1 MILADS
7 SIWIDHFRRVNPTLE
22 SLIASGRILM
32 HPFVVAE
39 VALGSLAQRR
49 TKLALM
55 DLLVQVRTADI
66 SEVRR
71 MIDAQPL
78 YSRGIGLV
86 DAHLIASCLITPG
99 VSLWTRDERLAA
111 AAQFAGVEATHHSS
125 Q

>member
-1 MILADS
+1 
-7 SIWIDHFRRVNPTLE
+7 
-22 SLIASGRILM
+22 M

-55 DLLVQVRTADI
+55 DLLVQVRMADT

-111 AAQFAGVEATHHSS
+111 AARSAGVEATHHSS